1 MLKLQESKALHMN
14 MHITESPRVEGINPN
29 TITVHGATRGGE
41 ATATDTEVLEAPF
54 TDLAEAAQP
63 AITGESGDAQAG
75 NWIGHTAPGIDA
87 SSIRVPNQ
95 TALPPQVKFK
105 SNLEGALW
113 WSQFGL
119 KVMPMV
125 PGQKRPAL
133 PHYPWADDVSVDAIR
148 AHWAQH
154 PDHEVG
160 AILEQDQLVLDADT
174 EKALAALVSIEQEY
188 GVSPSLIIKTQ
199 RGFHHH
205 FRLAEGVLAKPD
217 SHSTIM
223 FPDRIDVRAHR
234 NSALLTP
241 SRAKAIHRLDVDHRD
256 GLTAVCQ
263 DFVDA
268 VFRHNDRPAPR
279 PCPERPERELLP
291 SNTDLTVLSKLLSKL
306 DPDCGY
312 QDWVTAQMAIYHET
326 GGSDAGLE
334 LANAWSRKGKSYKG
348 RAEIESKWRSF
359 SADVAN
365 PVTIG
370 TLIARAQ
377 AAGADVAAIIGDQF
391 QPCETEVIEPKA
403 VTAPVAPTRPNP
415 FQRFSL
421 SGKAEQYRALTQNT
435 VPLLGDVCLFGEA
448 TIWYAKHNVG
458 KTLLMLYLL
467 IEAVLKG
474 RIEGLK
480 VFYINADDSS
490 SGLAEK
496 LELLEEVAVQMLAPG
511 QAGFKAG
518 DLEDLMLQA
527 VREGTA
533 KGTLLIL
540 DTLKKFADLM
550 NKAQSSRFTSV
561 CRQFGTAGG
570 TILALGHINKRRGE
584 DGKAIHA
591 GTTDFL
597 DDFDAGYLIDD
608 VPQGQDAGTRTVRF
622 ERLKSR
628 GGGVESAAYSYA
640 SEDGLSYGER
650 LASIQPVNPN
660 DLDCLPPQ
668 QAKASEAELISCIEQ
683 CITDGVNI
691 KLKLRDAAAA
701 KAKVSK
707 RSVLMLI
714 EQYSGENPAYHRWSF
729 ARKARGALTY
739 SLMRVGDE
747 ATPEVS

>member
-1 MLKLQESKALHMN
+1 MDPK
-14 MHITESPRVEGINPN
+14 
-29 TITVHGATRGGE
+29 TIVVPGAAKGGEGGE
-41 ATATDTEVLEAPF
+41 ATPSAAFTPTNTEFLEAIF
-54 TDLAEAAQP
+54 TDLPEGAQP
-63 AITGESGDAQAG
+63 ANTGESGDAQAG
-75 NWIGHTAPGIDA
+75 NCIGHTAPGIDA

-113 WSQFGL
+113 WSQFGY

-133 PHYPWADDVSVDAIR
+133 PHYPWADEVSVDAIR
-148 AHWAQH
+148 AHWSEYPEH
-154 PDHEVG
+154 DVG
-160 AILEQDQLVLDADT
+160 AILPYDQIVLDADGP
-174 EKALAALVSIEQEY
+174 EAIEALERLERQFDVTP
-188 GVSPSLIIKTQ
+188 GLIIKTK
-199 RGFHHH
+199 RGYHHH
-205 FRLAEGVLAKPD
+205 VRLAKGAFAKSD
-217 SHSTIM
+217 SHSVEA
-223 FPDRIDVRAHR
+223 FPDRIDVRAWR
-234 NSALLTP
+234 SSIMLTP
-241 SRAKAIHRLDVDHRD
+241 SHGKEIHRFVVDHCRD
-256 GLTAVCQ
+256 LPEVGQ
-263 DFVDA
+263 NFVDA
-268 VFRHNDRPAPR
+268 LAQHNGRQPPR
-279 PCPERPERELLP
+279 PYEETADHA
-291 SNTDLTVLSKLLSKL
+291 SQSTADLSTLSKLLAYC

-312 QDWVTAQMAIYHET
+312 QDWVTTQMAIYHET

-334 LANAWSRKGKSYKG
+334 LADRWSSKGKSYKG
-348 RAEIESKWRSF
+348 RAETEGKWRSF

-391 QPCETEVIEPKA
+391 QPCKTEVIEPKA
-403 VTAPVAPTRPNP
+403 VTAPVAPTRPSP

-421 SGKAEQYRALTQNT
+421 SGKEEQYRALAQNT

-474 RIEGLK
+474 RIGGLK

-561 CRQFGTAGG
+561 CRQFVTAGG

-683 CITDGVNI
+683 CITDGVNT

-714 EQYSGENPAYHRWSF
+714 DRYTGEDPALHRWTFKRVSH
-729 ARKARGALTY
+729 GAMLFR
-739 SLMRVGDE
+739 LLHREGG
-747 ATPEVS
+747 